1 MHRHLPCGDPILE
14 KENISGT
21 LQGFSEAAK
30 LDQPINRPNR
40 GCAYIAADTWPPGQ
54 PPFCGAP
61 RQCGSSYCPT
71 HARLCTAL
79 PMSRAG
85 RRIALEQALA
95 ARASP
100 PMHDEVVITTPE
112 LLEPEPL
119 EDAQRLH
126 GLDLPHR
133 NHNVRNEEPS

>member
-1 MHRHLPCGDPILE
+1 MHRHLPCGGSILE
-14 KENISGT
+14 NENISGT
-21 LQGFSEAAK
+21 VQGFGEAAK
-30 LDQPINRPNR
+30 LDPPINRLNR

-61 RQCGSSYCPT
+61 RQAGSSYCAA

-79 PMSRAG
+79 PTSRAG

-100 PMHDEVVITTPE
+100 PVRDDTALVPLELFEPE
-112 LLEPEPL
+112 LLDDER
-119 EDAQRLH
+119 RLD
-126 GLDLPHR
+126 GLDLSR
-133 NHNVRNEEPS
+133 SHNNTRNEEPS